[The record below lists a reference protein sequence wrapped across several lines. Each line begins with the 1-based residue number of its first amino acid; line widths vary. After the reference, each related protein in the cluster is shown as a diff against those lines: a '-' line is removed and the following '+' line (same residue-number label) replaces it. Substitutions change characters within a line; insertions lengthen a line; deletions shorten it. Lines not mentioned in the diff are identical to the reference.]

1 MTRGVCSKTMKLILS
16 FLFSTAIILGLG
28 TTTFAAEDDDVQK
41 ALELIE
47 KTNKEIDEK
56 IEKAVQKAD
65 ELHAEYLLDIRKI
78 EEGDKVVKLGKEKEK
93 IVSELEASKHDIK
106 KQEEL
111 HKKLAEVEEKSIA
124 EKQKIDS
131 KIAEIN
137 QEIEGVTVQLISAA
151 EEDKDTKKIEEKLDK
166 LKSKL
171 NARSE
176 KYEEKTQRFTKDL
189 EKVIS
194 DIYDETLKMSA
205 ETIEKAAKK
214 GVIAEC
220 SWKLVRFADRW
231 VWIDPVRVVKF
242 SR

>member
-1 MTRGVCSKTMKLILS
+1 MKLILS
-16 FLFSTAIILGLG
+16 FLFSAAIILGLG

-56 IEKAVQKAD
+56 IEKAVKKAD
-65 ELHAEYLLDIRKI
+65 DLHAEYLQEIRKI
-78 EEGDKVVKLGKEKEK
+78 EEGEKVVKLGKEKEK
-93 IVSELEASKHDIK
+93 IISELELSKHDIK
-106 KQEEL
+106 KQQDL
-111 HKKLAEVEEKSIA
+111 QKKLAEIEEKRLA
-124 EKQKIDS
+124 ETQKIES

-176 KYEEKTQRFTKDL
+176 KYQEKTQRFTKDL
-189 EKVIS
+189 GKVIT